1 MTLVKFK
8 EAYPDYRNNFG
19 DSDAIPFDSFNVY
32 SQNDEQIGSV
42 KDALIDEQ
50 EGRFRYLIVDTGF
63 WVFGKKVLLPI
74 GMARFDY
81 DARRIYIDGL
91 TKEQVENLPEFTD
104 DLKVDQDYEERVRT
118 AYRPLA
124 AQPGTQPVDA
134 GTQPLTGASAMGTSA
149 VGTSAVDN
157 TPYSYDRDTYSYDR
171 DHALYNRS
179 EIEDQPLRLY
189 EERLVANKSRV
200 KTGEV
205 AVGKHVETET
215 ARVSVPV
222 EKERVV
228 VERTA
233 PTDATRAA
241 AVGEHDFREG
251 EVARME
257 VYEETPDIRK
267 EAVVREDVRI
277 HKEIDRETVEAQEQ
291 VRREELDIDTQGRP
305 VVDRS
310 DRSDRSNRSDRTRR

>member
-1 MTLVKFK
+1 MALVKFK
-8 EAYPDYRNNFG
+8 EAYPDYRNSFG

-81 DARRIYIDGL
+81 DARRIYVDGL
-91 TKEQVENLPEFTD
+91 TKDQVENLPAFTD
-104 DLKVDQDYEERVRT
+104 DLKVDQDYEESVRSG
-118 AYRPLA
+118 YRPLA
-124 AQPGTQPVDA
+124 AQSSAQPGTQPVDA
-134 GTQPLTGASAMGTSA
+134 GTQPLTDTSAMGA
-149 VGTSAVDN
+149 SAVDN
-157 TPYSYDRDTYSYDR
+157 TYDRDAYSYERDR
-171 DHALYNRS
+171 ALYNRN

-189 EERLVANKSRV
+189 EERLIASKSRV

-205 AVGKHVETET
+205 AIGKHVETET

-222 EKERVV
+222 ERERVV
-228 VERTA
+228 VERTT

-241 AVGEHDFREG
+241 VGDHDFREG

-267 EAVVREDVRI
+267 EAVVREEVQI
-277 HKEIDRETVEAQEQ
+277 HKEVEHETVEAQDQ
-291 VRREELDIDTQGRP
+291 IRREELDIDTQGRP
-305 VVDRS
+305 IVERS
-310 DRSDRSNRSDRTRR
+310 DRPGRSV

>member
-1 MTLVKFK
+1 MALVKFK

-81 DARRIYIDGL
+81 DARRIYVDGL
-91 TKEQVENLPEFTD
+91 TKDQVENLPAFTD
-104 DLKVDQDYEERVRT
+104 DLKVDQDYEESVR
-118 AYRPLA
+118 AGYRPLA

-134 GTQPLTGASAMGTSA
+134 GTQPLTGAATAGTAGMGTA
-149 VGTSAVDN
+149 GMGTAALDDN
-157 TPYSYDRDTYSYDR
+157 YTYDRDTYSYDR
-171 DHALYNRS
+171 DAALYNRN

-189 EERLVANKSRV
+189 EERLIANKNRV

-205 AVGKHVETET
+205 AVGKHIETET

-241 AVGEHDFREG
+241 AVGNPDFREG

-257 VYEETPDIRK
+257 VYEETPDIHK
-267 EAVVREDVRI
+267 EAVVREEVRI
-277 HKEIDRETVEAQEQ
+277 HKEIDRETVEAQEEI
-291 VRREELDIDTQGRP
+291 RREELDIDTQGRP
-305 VVDRS
+305 IV
-310 DRSDRSNRSDRTRR
+310 DRSNRPGRSV

>member
-8 EAYPDYRNNFG
+8 DAYPDYRNNFG

-81 DARRIYIDGL
+81 DARRIYVDGL

-104 DLKVDQDYEERVRT
+104 DLKVDQDYEESVR
-118 AYRPLA
+118 AGYRPLA

-134 GTQPLTGASAMGTSA
+134 GTQPLSGATTAGTAGMGTAAIDEAS
-149 VGTSAVDN
+149 
-157 TPYSYDRDTYSYDR
+157 YSYDRDNYSYDR
-171 DHALYNRS
+171 DYALYNRD

-205 AVGKHVETET
+205 SVGKHVETET
-215 ARVSVPV
+215 ARVSVPI

-241 AVGEHDFREG
+241 AVGTPDFREG

-267 EAVVREDVRI
+267 EAVVRENVRI
-277 HKEIDRETVEAQEQ
+277 HKEVDRETVEAQEQ
-291 VRREELDIDTQGRP
+291 IRREELDIDTQGRP
-305 VVDRS
+305 IVDRS
-310 DRSDRSNRSDRTRR
+310 DRPGRSV

>member
-1 MTLVKFK
+1 MALVKFK
-8 EAYPDYRNNFG
+8 DAYPDYRNNFD
-19 DSDAIPFDSFNVY
+19 DSDAIPFDSFSVY

-74 GMARFDY
+74 GVARFDY
-81 DARRIYIDGL
+81 DAKRIYVDGL

-104 DLKVDQDYEERVRT
+104 ELQVDQDYEEQVRT
-118 AYRPLA
+118 AYRPMA
-124 AQPGTQPVDA
+124 AQPGTQPVDV
-134 GTQPLTGASAMGTSA
+134 GTQPLTGAQ
-149 VGTSAVDN
+149 AVD
-157 TPYSYDRDTYSYDR
+157 TTAASAYDRDA
-171 DHALYNRS
+171 ALYNRN
-179 EIEDQPLRLY
+179 EIEDRPIRLY
-189 EERLVANKSRV
+189 EERLVASKSRV

-205 AVGKHVETET
+205 AIGKRVETET

-233 PTDATRAA
+233 PTDATRSA
-241 AVGEHDFREG
+241 AVGSHDFREG

-267 EAVVREDVRI
+267 EAVVREDVKV
-277 HKEIDRETVEAQEQ
+277 HKEIDRETVETQEQ

-310 DRSDRSNRSDRTRR
+310 DRPKR

>member
-1 MTLVKFK
+1 MALVKFK
-8 EAYPDYRNNFG
+8 DAYPDYRNNFG

-32 SQNDEQIGSV
+32 SQSDEQIGSV

-74 GMARFDY
+74 GIARFDY
-81 DARRIYIDGL
+81 DARRIYVDGL

-104 DLKVDQDYEERVRT
+104 DLKVDQDYEESVR
-118 AYRPLA
+118 AGYRPLA

-134 GTQPLTGASAMGTSA
+134 GTQPLGEAATAGTAGMGTA
-149 VGTSAVDN
+149 ALDETS
-157 TPYSYDRDTYSYDR
+157 YSYDRDY
-171 DHALYNRS
+171 ALYNRD

-205 AVGKHVETET
+205 SVGKHVETET

-228 VERTA
+228 IERTA
-233 PTDATRAA
+233 PTDATRAE
-241 AVGEHDFREG
+241 VGTHDFREG

-257 VYEETPDIRK
+257 VYEETPDIHK
-267 EAVVREDVRI
+267 EAVVREMSEFTKRSIVKPSKLKMQI
-277 HKEIDRETVEAQEQ
+277 
-291 VRREELDIDTQGRP
+291 RREELDIDT
-305 VVDRS
+305 
-310 DRSDRSNRSDRTRR
+310 

>member
-8 EAYPDYRNNFG
+8 DAYPDYRNNFG
-19 DSDAIPFDSFNVY
+19 DSEAIPFDSFNVY

-81 DARRIYIDGL
+81 DARRIYVDGL

-104 DLKVDQDYEERVRT
+104 DLKVDQDYEESVR
-118 AYRPLA
+118 AGYRPLA
-124 AQPGTQPVDA
+124 AQPGAQPVDA
-134 GTQPLTGASAMGTSA
+134 GTQRLTGAATAGTAGMGTA
-149 VGTSAVDN
+149 AVDEAS
-157 TPYSYDRDTYSYDR
+157 YSYDRDNYSYDR
-171 DHALYNRS
+171 DYTLYNRN
-179 EIEDQPLRLY
+179 EVEDQPLRLY
-189 EERLVANKSRV
+189 EERLIANKSRV

-205 AVGKHVETET
+205 SVGKHVETET

-233 PTDATRAA
+233 PTDATRAT
-241 AVGEHDFREG
+241 AVGTPDFREG

-277 HKEIDRETVEAQEQ
+277 HKEVDRETVEAQEQ
-291 VRREELDIDTQGRP
+291 IRREELDIDTQGRP
-305 VVDRS
+305 IVDRS
-310 DRSDRSNRSDRTRR
+310 DRPGRR

>member
-1 MTLVKFK
+1 MALVKFK
-8 EAYPDYRNNFG
+8 EAYPDYRNSFG

-74 GMARFDY
+74 GIARFDY
-81 DARRIYIDGL
+81 DQRRVYVDGL
-91 TKEQVENLPEFTD
+91 TKEQVEKLPAFTD
-104 DLKVDQDYEERVRT
+104 DLKVDQDYEESVRT

-134 GTQPLTGASAMGTSA
+134 GTQPLTGKQPVSTAPT
-149 VGTSAVDN
+149 DN
-157 TPYSYDRDTYSYDR
+157 DAYDRDNYSYDRDS
-171 DHALYNRS
+171 ALYNRS

-189 EERLVANKSRV
+189 EERLVAGKSRV

-205 AVGKHVETET
+205 AIGKHVETET

-222 EKERVV
+222 DKERVV
-228 VERTA
+228 IERTT
-233 PTDATRAA
+233 PTDATRTAA
-241 AVGEHDFREG
+241 TGNPDFREG

-257 VYEETPDIRK
+257 IYEETPDIRK
-267 EAVVREDVRI
+267 EAVVREEIKVR
-277 HKEIDRETVEAQEQ
+277 KEIDHETVEAQEQ
-291 VRREELDIDTQGRP
+291 VRREELDVDSQGRT

-310 DRSDRSNRSDRTRR
+310 DRPNR